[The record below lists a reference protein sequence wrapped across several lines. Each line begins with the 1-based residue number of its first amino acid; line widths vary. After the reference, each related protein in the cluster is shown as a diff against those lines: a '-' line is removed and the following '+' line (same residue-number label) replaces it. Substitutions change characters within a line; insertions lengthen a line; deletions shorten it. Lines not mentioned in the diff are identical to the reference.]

1 MPNGQNQQS
10 RNDKATEFQGGTVH
24 LVDADS
30 ALADDDTTIASN
42 ESETTADG
50 DWTIT
55 HDNVSGTTTLE
66 NAASIDFGQ
75 TSDFVIDQ
83 IVVESTDTAGNYL
96 IDNDPSGDLDLSGDG
111 TFVLETGNVTF
122 ELGGE

>member
-55 HDNVSGTTTLE
+55 HNNVAGTTTFK
-66 NAASIDFGQ
+66 NAVSIDFGQ

-96 IDNDPSGDLDLSGDG
+96 IDNDPSGDLNLSGDG
-111 TFVLETGNVTF
+111 TFTIEEGNVTYTV
-122 ELGGE
+122 GGE